1 MVLTLEQPNG
11 SNLDILK
18 GINLIECIGIKSNK
32 LDNDSNKYKVLA
44 YNRVRVPDYCLF
56 WNKVT
61 NLNNFRLV
69 TSSKVRVLAKFKNQ
83 PLMNNDV

>member
-56 WNKVT
+56 
-61 NLNNFRLV
+61 
-69 TSSKVRVLAKFKNQ
+69 
-83 PLMNNDV
+83 